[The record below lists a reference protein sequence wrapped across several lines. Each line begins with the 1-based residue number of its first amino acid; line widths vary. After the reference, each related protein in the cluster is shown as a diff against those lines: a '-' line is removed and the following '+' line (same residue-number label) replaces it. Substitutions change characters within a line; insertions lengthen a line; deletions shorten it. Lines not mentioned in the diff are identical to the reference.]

1 MSSEDFQ
8 ARLAAVQKAIS
19 KRPPF
24 VSGTLDVP
32 ESDLKLYFGEVDD
45 AHCLNFSRATEEQL
59 DKLFAACDPA
69 TFGVKQ
75 KDVLDESYRKAG
87 KLATDRFASL
97 LKVAEYGLIDMVRD
111 ELLQEGADSTKQIVC
126 ELYKLNV
133 YGKDS
138 FFKSHKDTPRSER
151 LFGSLVIVLPTPHEG
166 AALVLRED
174 GREWVFDYAA
184 EIANSAKIAYVAYR
198 GDIEHEVLT
207 VKFGYRAT
215 LTYNLYFDAAK
226 AQSITSATPDS
237 KPIPRSVAFEDA
249 QLRNALRSLLQVP
262 GLLQDGGYLAF
273 GLRYKYP
280 CNQGTA
286 LQQLLPQLKG
296 ADAMVHRACKALNIE
311 GGLKVAY
318 RDDIERD
325 DVFII
330 RDGFFGDCYIPP
342 GDSFSSM
349 LFACDSEHIRAM
361 GSRLIEDY
369 TDEDHLDDGAE
380 EVLWVTPFSE
390 YTSVKEVQGMLL
402 PFDCAGH

>member
-1 MSSEDFQ
+1 MSEDLQ
-8 ARLAAVQKAIS
+8 DRLAAVQKAIT

-32 ESDLKLYFGEVDD
+32 DSDLKLYFGEVDD
-45 AHCLNFSRATEEQL
+45 AQC
-59 DKLFAACDPA
+59 
-69 TFGVKQ
+69 
-75 KDVLDESYRKAG
+75 KDVLEGSYRKAG
-87 KLATDRFASL
+87 KLDTDKFASL
-97 LKVAEYGLIDMVRD
+97 LKVAEYGLSDMIRD

-166 AALVLRED
+166 GALVLRED
-174 GREWVFDYAA
+174 GREWTFDYAA
-184 EIANSAKIAYVAYR
+184 EIANATKIAYVAFR
-198 GDIEHEVLT
+198 GNIEHEILT
-207 VKFGYRAT
+207 VKSGYRAT

-226 AQSITSATPDS
+226 AQSITSTTPDS
-237 KPIPRSVAFEDA
+237 NPIPRSVAFEDA

-262 GLLQDGGYLAF
+262 SLLPNGGYLAF

-280 CNQGTA
+280 CDQGTA
-286 LQQLLPQLKG
+286 LQQFLLRLKG
-296 ADAMVHRACKALNIE
+296 ADAMVHCACKALDIE
-311 GGLKVAY
+311 GRLKVAY
-318 RDDIERD
+318 RDDCSYERD

-330 RDGFFGDCYIPP
+330 LNGFFGDCFIPP
-342 GDSFSSM
+342 GDSFSHM